1 MRRMLRINVATVF
14 SVGIKLVGEGLVGYF
29 SRDLL
34 VWSLELILSGGSRWG
49 RIGNSLAS
57 LSLYVGVL
65 DVFHLSSEVV
75 RPVVSV
81 LPFLDWH
88 LALTEDV
95 PVTSVELLATW
106 F

>member
-14 SVGIKLVGEGLVGYF
+14 SVGPKLGGEGLVGYF
-29 SRDLL
+29 SRNVL

-65 DVFHLSSEVV
+65 DVFDLSSEVL

-81 LPFLDWH
+81 LLFLNWY
-88 LALTEDV
+88 LPLTEDV
-95 PVTSVELLATW
+95 PATSVELLATW

>member
-1 MRRMLRINVATVF
+1 MKRMLRINVATVF
-14 SVGIKLVGEGLVGYF
+14 SVGPKLVGEGLVGYF

-65 DVFHLSSEVV
+65 DVFDLSSVVV

-81 LPFLDWH
+81 LPFLDWY
-88 LALTEDV
+88 LPLTEDV
-95 PVTSVELLATW
+95 PATSVELLATG